1 MIDSSMRILFLSNFY
16 PPHDIGGY
24 EQWCSEVA
32 SGLTDRGHELAVLTS
47 NLGMSNG
54 AGIQEPT
61 ARDMTHDPVQDVT
74 RSLHLQSDI
83 AYYRPS
89 DFFLRRRRQEQANQ
103 EALQRKIQE
112 FGPDVIMV
120 WGMWNLSH
128 FLPYSAE
135 QWLPG
140 RVAYFVSNYWP
151 TDVDAHTAYWQ
162 LPTRRLAAEGLK
174 RPLRAA
180 ALAQLRREGY
190 PPPLKF
196 EHAVCCS
203 RYVRDTLVAAG
214 KLPPSAGVLLGG
226 TDPQPFLAHSTL
238 QRDAG
243 PGPLR
248 LLYFGRLIHD
258 KGVHTAL
265 EALGLLKERG
275 LAERVHLTML
285 GSGHPEY
292 ERKLRDMVEQLGL
305 QQQTSFVSQVPR
317 EEIPAWL
324 GRFDI
329 FLFTS
334 IWPEPMAR
342 SVMEAM
348 AAGLLV
354 IGTEVGGQ
362 TEMLDHGRNALTFA
376 AEDAERLAGHIT
388 AMIGAP
394 ADMRRLARAGQEM
407 VLEQFT
413 LERMVVDIER
423 YLGGIVGTVPAVET
437 QPAHTFVA
445 V

>member
-1 MIDSSMRILFLSNFY
+1 MRILFLSNFY

-32 SGLTDRGHELAVLTS
+32 SGLASRGHDLAVLTS
-47 NLGMSNG
+47 RYGVTEVNG
-54 AGIQEPT
+54 DHESVAVETNP
-61 ARDMTHDPVQDVT
+61 DPVQDVT

-89 DFFLRRRRQEQANQ
+89 DFFLSRRRQERENQ
-103 EALQRKIQE
+103 SELARKIRDFE
-112 FGPDVIMV
+112 PDVIMV
-120 WGMWNLSH
+120 WGMWNLSQ
-128 FLPYSAE
+128 FLPYFAE
-135 QWLPG
+135 QQMPG
-140 RVAYFVSNYWP
+140 RVGYFISNYWP
-151 TDVDAHTAYWQ
+151 TDVDAHTAYWRI
-162 LPTRRLAAEGLK
+162 PTRRPIMEGLK

-180 ALAQLRREGY
+180 ALAQLRNEGY
-190 PPPLKF
+190 PPQLAF
-196 EHAVCCS
+196 QHAVCCS
-203 RYVRDTLVAAG
+203 HYVRDTLVAAG

-226 TDPQPFLAHSTL
+226 TDPQPFLEHSAL
-238 QRDAG
+238 ERDAG

-275 LAERVHLTML
+275 LAERVHLTIL
-285 GSGHPEY
+285 GSGHPDY
-292 ERKLRDMVEQLGL
+292 ELRLKNMVDQLDLGD
-305 QQQTSFVSQVPR
+305 QTMFVPQVPR
-317 EEIPAWL
+317 DDIPAWL

-354 IGTEVGGQ
+354 IGAEVGGQ
-362 TEMLDHGRNALTFA
+362 TEMLHHGEDALTFA
-376 AEDAERLAGHIT
+376 AEDAGRLADHIR
-388 AMIGAP
+388 AMIDDP
-394 ADMRRLARAGQEM
+394 REMRRLARAGQQM

-413 LERMVVDIER
+413 LERMVNDIEC
-423 YLGGIVGTVPAVET
+423 YLGHIVDTTATPLTRTVRAPVRVE
-437 QPAHTFVA
+437 Q
-445 V
+445 